1 MGGICFAENISK
13 EIEYF
18 DYYLKI
24 DHDYF
29 PYGNKDLELLK
40 KRLIYLVDN
49 SKSPIIVIACNTLSS
64 LIFHYNLKFKK
75 TVVDVITPTI
85 YFLRKKNYQNIT
97 ILATKNTIN
106 MDIYSMLL
114 GSKIKYINATKL
126 INEIENDIINKET
139 IKEILKEVP
148 KNSDAILLGCT
159 HLIKVKDIFRRMTC
173 TDILSQDEIFVMF
186 LNERL

>member
-64 LIFHYNLKFKK
+64 LIFHYNLNMQ
-75 TVVDVITPTI
+75 
-85 YFLRKKNYQNIT
+85 RT
-97 ILATKNTIN
+97 ILT
-106 MDIYSMLL
+106 L
-114 GSKIKYINATKL
+114 KL
-126 INEIENDIINKET
+126 IIHSSLPLSFYLLFNVSNSHKCES
-139 IKEILKEVP
+139 LFPLLPYLVP
-148 KNSDAILLGCT
+148 QWWYAYP
-159 HLIKVKDIFRRMTC
+159 H
-173 TDILSQDEIFVMF
+173 MF
-186 LNERL
+186 SY